1 MSLPGL
7 DFWYDFAS
15 TYSYPAALR
24 IEALATAAGVS
35 VSWRPF
41 LLGPLFQRQGWND
54 SPFNL
59 YPARGR
65 YMWRDLERLCARNG
79 LPFRHPSGFPRNS
92 LLAARIAC
100 LDETQPVLPS
110 LTRALFLANFA
121 DDRDIGDP
129 EVVGQVLDELR
140 AERPGLQD
148 TARLLA
154 RAVEPANKDRLRAR
168 TEAAWGQ
175 GLFGAPSF
183 VVEGELF
190 WGQDRMAEA
199 LAWACGDRPL
209 GAGRK

>member
-1 MSLPGL
+1 MSSPAL

-24 IEALATAAGVS
+24 IEDLAAAAGVA
-35 VSWRPF
+35 VNWRPF

-65 YMWRDLERLCARNG
+65 YMWRDLERLCARYG
-79 LPFRHPSGFPRNS
+79 LPFRRPSAFPRKS
-92 LLAARIAC
+92 LLAARVAC
-100 LDETQPVLPS
+100 LEETESVLPA
-110 LTRALFLANFA
+110 LTRALFRASFEH
-121 DDRDIGDP
+121 DRDIGEP

-140 AERPGLQD
+140 AEIPGLQD
-148 TARLLA
+148 TAGLLT

-168 TEAAWGQ
+168 TEAAWEQ

-183 VVEGELF
+183 VTEGELF
-190 WGQDRMAEA
+190 WGQDRIAEA
-199 LAWACGDRPL
+199 LAWACGDRPS